1 MCSPTMLLGAQGVGA
16 GLSAASAW
24 GASASQRSGLR
35 YQAEAS
41 DLNAALA
48 ERQAAVAMEQGQF
61 QVNQVRRGAAQTKGT
76 AIQTYAKNGIDLS
89 VGTPADVLTSIDVLS
104 EADAQQAEIN
114 ALRSAWGYRTSAEN
128 ERSEARSSRA
138 TASAISPG
146 MTVATSLLGSATS
159 MASTAYGF
167 KKAGAFGKGGSTTGG
182 YGTSS
187 WAGSSAPNTSFKW

>member
-1 MCSPTMLLGAQGVGA
+1 MCSPMFMMGAQGVGA

-35 YQAEAS
+35 YQAEAA

-76 AIQTYAKNGIDLS
+76 AIQTYARNGIDLS

-114 ALRSAWGYRTSAEN
+114 ALRQAWGYRTSAEN
-128 ERSEARSSRA
+128 ERSQARSARS

-146 MTVATSLLGSATS
+146 LAAATSLLGSATS
-159 MASTAYGF
+159 MATSAYGF
-167 KKAGAFGKGGSTTGG
+167 KKAGAFSRSGSTPGG
-182 YGTSS
+182 YGKSGWSGT
-187 WAGSSAPNTSFKW
+187 AAPDSSFKW